1 MCRKDDY
8 IEMIYFT
15 VIFFWAR
22 NINKKKSI
30 RLLLR
35 AFFFL
40 FMKRSRTVFFCKQRV
55 NDFLYVTH

>member
-1 MCRKDDY
+1 
-8 IEMIYFT
+8 MIYFT

-35 AFFFL
+35 AFFFPFYEKKSNRL
-40 FMKRSRTVFFCKQRV
+40 LLQAEG
-55 NDFLYVTH
+55 